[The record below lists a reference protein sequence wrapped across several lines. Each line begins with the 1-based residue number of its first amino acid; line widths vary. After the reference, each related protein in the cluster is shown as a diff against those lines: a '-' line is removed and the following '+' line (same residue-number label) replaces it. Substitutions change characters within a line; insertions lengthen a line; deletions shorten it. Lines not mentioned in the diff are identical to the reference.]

1 VVNRFTAGH
10 HRLDTHPT
18 LVSAALVVALIF
30 LHFHSCILTHDISD
44 PMASCG
50 ERPTLPPLRSLRLPI
65 PTLGQPTLPSID
77 EYFDAYNDHMPLNI
91 SRHCQNRHSTI
102 PSMLAPSPR
111 TPSPTLSP
119 LTTVLPRATSS
130 PIPRISTPQKWRL
143 IPSSLDTADAV
154 VLYPPP
160 DTPSI
165 LGSNF
170 PKTKDGALFLVGDA
184 LKHIRLARRRIAKGA
199 RIHPFKM
206 VRKDGGRRRSSVSS
220 TLSS

>member
-77 EYFDAYNDHMPLNI
+77 EYFDAYNDHMVSPQNLVRNTILTSRNPSRIALKYISSLPESSLNYPLDARAFSTNTLPNPLTFDHCSPTCYLFANPPDI
-91 SRHCQNRHSTI
+91 HTSKMASHSLLSGHCRRSRPLSASRH
-102 PSMLAPSPR
+102 
-111 TPSPTLSP
+111 
-119 LTTVLPRATSS
+119 
-130 PIPRISTPQKWRL
+130 
-143 IPSSLDTADAV
+143 
-154 VLYPPP
+154 
-160 DTPSI
+160 SI
-165 LGSNF
+165 
-170 PKTKDGALFLVGDA
+170 
-184 LKHIRLARRRIAKGA
+184 HIRFQLPKDERRCTISC
-199 RIHPFKM
+199 
-206 VRKDGGRRRSSVSS
+206 RRCIEAHSSRPTSDCERS
-220 TLSS
+220 